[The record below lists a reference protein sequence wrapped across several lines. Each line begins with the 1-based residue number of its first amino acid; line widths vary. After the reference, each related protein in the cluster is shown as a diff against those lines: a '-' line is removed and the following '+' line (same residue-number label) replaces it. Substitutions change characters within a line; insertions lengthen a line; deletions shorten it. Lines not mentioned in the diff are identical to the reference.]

1 MSLKWGE
8 RMVSVVSILVA
19 AALFAA
25 LPAWAGNALD
35 ECWKE
40 SKDRGELGACLAE
53 RRDEG
58 DAHLRRAR
66 SDARAAQ
73 AGLDA
78 MTGVRQ
84 ASRNLT
90 RAGTAFTLYR
100 ELECHQQ
107 ELQFGSGSG
116 SGDAFTACWIDMTHD
131 RIAALETLMPEG
143 KTEIVAPGKL
153 ERTTWVAA
161 DIGGRQVAAG
171 IESTV
176 TFQGASEVTGNSGCN
191 NFHATIKVEGK
202 TVRLGPIALTRMMC
216 RPVAMDQQGRFVA
229 ALESTRRLERRSGL
243 LFAYAEGPDPL
254 VRFWQ
259 REELPE

>member
-1 MSLKWGE
+1 
-8 RMVSVVSILVA
+8 MVSVVSILVA

-35 ECWKE
+35 ECWKK

-107 ELQFGSGSG
+107 ELQFGSGPG

-131 RIAALETLMPEG
+131 
-143 KTEIVAPGKL
+143 
-153 ERTTWVAA
+153 
-161 DIGGRQVAAG
+161 
-171 IESTV
+171 
-176 TFQGASEVTGNSGCN
+176 
-191 NFHATIKVEGK
+191 
-202 TVRLGPIALTRMMC
+202 
-216 RPVAMDQQGRFVA
+216 
-229 ALESTRRLERRSGL
+229 
-243 LFAYAEGPDPL
+243 
-254 VRFWQ
+254 
-259 REELPE
+259 